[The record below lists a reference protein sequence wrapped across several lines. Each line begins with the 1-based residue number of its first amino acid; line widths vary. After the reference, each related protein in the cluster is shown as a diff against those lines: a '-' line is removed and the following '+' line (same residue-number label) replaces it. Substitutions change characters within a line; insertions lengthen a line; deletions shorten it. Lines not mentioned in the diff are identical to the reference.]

1 MESLG
6 LDSWCLLAA
15 VTMLGACFQGSV
27 GFGLSFTVVPLLTFL
42 EPVAIPTVPLL
53 VALPLLV
60 GTVIRDLPDLD
71 LRGSGWLVLGRFPGT
86 VMGAA
91 LLWAISP
98 ELLGVLVGIILLG
111 SVMASLM
118 RASPRLSR
126 GTRVAAG
133 FASGVMGTAAGIGG
147 PPISL
152 LYRSERGPTMRAT
165 AGVAML
171 VGVMMSMT
179 AVVVTHRWNQAHLL
193 LAVSLLPPSL
203 IGFWGSHVVNR
214 RIDHALLQKTV
225 LVLTAIAG
233 VGVIVQALTQ

>member
-98 ELLGVLVGIILLG
+98 ELARCFGWHHSPGVSYGESHACESKTLPGN
-111 SVMASLM
+111 AS
-118 RASPRLSR
+118 RSR
-126 GTRVAAG
+126 VCFRRDGNRC
-133 FASGVMGTAAGIGG
+133 
-147 PPISL
+147 
-152 LYRSERGPTMRAT
+152 
-165 AGVAML
+165 
-171 VGVMMSMT
+171 
-179 AVVVTHRWNQAHLL
+179 W
-193 LAVSLLPPSL
+193 
-203 IGFWGSHVVNR
+203 NR
-214 RIDHALLQKTV
+214 RSADQPPVSK
-225 LVLTAIAG
+225 
-233 VGVIVQALTQ
+233 